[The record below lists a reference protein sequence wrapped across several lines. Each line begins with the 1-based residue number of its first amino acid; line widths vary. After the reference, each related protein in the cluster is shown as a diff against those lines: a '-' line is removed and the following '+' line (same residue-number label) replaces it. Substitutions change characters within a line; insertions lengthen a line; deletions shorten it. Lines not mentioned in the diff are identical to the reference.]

1 MLSWFQLS
9 PMEWDAIH
17 LSMSVALSSM
27 LWSLPFAIF
36 IAWLLA
42 RKEFYGKSLIT
53 GIIHLPLVLPPVVIG
68 YLLLVAMG
76 RNGFI
81 GKYLYQWFGL
91 SFGFSWKG
99 AVLASAVVAFPLV
112 VRAIRLSLE
121 SIDFKLEQA
130 AQTLGASP
138 WRVFFTITL
147 PLSLPGVLAG
157 LVLGFAR
164 SLGEFGATITLAMY
178 SFIQTP
184 GAESQTA
191 RLCLFAVILSLISL
205 LLSEALSKR
214 MQKKLGQGDATH

>member
-81 GKYLYQWFGL
+81 GKYLYSI
-91 SFGFSWKG
+91 SFSGG
-99 AVLASAVVAFPLV
+99 G
-112 VRAIRLSLE
+112 I
-121 SIDFKLEQA
+121 SIGRTSDTSF
-130 AQTLGASP
+130 LG
-138 WRVFFTITL
+138 
-147 PLSLPGVLAG
+147 
-157 LVLGFAR
+157 
-164 SLGEFGATITLAMY
+164 
-178 SFIQTP
+178 
-184 GAESQTA
+184 
-191 RLCLFAVILSLISL
+191 
-205 LLSEALSKR
+205 K
-214 MQKKLGQGDATH
+214 H

>member
-9 PMEWDAIH
+9 PMEWDAIQ

-81 GKYLYQWFGL
+81 GKHLY
-91 SFGFSWKG
+91 
-99 AVLASAVVAFPLV
+99 
-112 VRAIRLSLE
+112 
-121 SIDFKLEQA
+121 
-130 AQTLGASP
+130 
-138 WRVFFTITL
+138 
-147 PLSLPGVLAG
+147 
-157 LVLGFAR
+157 
-164 SLGEFGATITLAMY
+164 
-178 SFIQTP
+178 
-184 GAESQTA
+184 
-191 RLCLFAVILSLISL
+191 LSLI
-205 LLSEALSKR
+205 
-214 MQKKLGQGDATH
+214 HI

>member
-81 GKYLYQWFGL
+81 GKYFISMVWCIL
-91 SFGFSWKG
+91 
-99 AVLASAVVAFPLV
+99 LALV
-112 VRAIRLSLE
+112 GRER
-121 SIDFKLEQA
+121 
-130 AQTLGASP
+130 
-138 WRVFFTITL
+138 
-147 PLSLPGVLAG
+147 
-157 LVLGFAR
+157 
-164 SLGEFGATITLAMY
+164 Y
-178 SFIQTP
+178 
-184 GAESQTA
+184 
-191 RLCLFAVILSLISL
+191 
-205 LLSEALSKR
+205 
-214 MQKKLGQGDATH
+214 